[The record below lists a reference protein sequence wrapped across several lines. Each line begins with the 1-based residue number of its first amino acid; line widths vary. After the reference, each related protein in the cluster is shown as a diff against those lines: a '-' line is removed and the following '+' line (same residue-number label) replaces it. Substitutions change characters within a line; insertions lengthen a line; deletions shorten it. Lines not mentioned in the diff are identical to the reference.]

1 MALFSAASQEILR
14 PTIDPTADD
23 PKGFMANA
31 LQLGNLTIRSV
42 LESGARNH
50 PDRPFVLFPETGD
63 QCTWAEIAVAARST
77 AARLTALGLAPG
89 ETVGVLADN
98 SRTTLELF
106 LGSMFGGF
114 ITTIFNPLA
123 GQAQLDYVV
132 DHSEVRVLF
141 VSQDYLELGR
151 NAVTTCSRTVTL
163 IPNDPPDWP
172 VEASE
177 QTLHMPHPND
187 TALLIYTSGTTG
199 LPKGVLHSHASL
211 LAGGANTANA
221 HQLTVD
227 DRALCVLSLCH
238 INGQVV
244 TVMAPLVSGS
254 SVVMPS
260 RFSASQFW
268 NIIADYKCT
277 WFSVV
282 PTILSYLAQGKE
294 TQTPPSKEFSQLRFG
309 RSASAPLPP
318 ALLESFV
325 ARFQIP
331 IIETMGITETAA
343 PILSN
348 PLDPAQQQM
357 GSPGIPW
364 GNDVR
369 IANELGAPLSTG
381 HEGEIQVQG
390 SNVMKGYFKNETATQ
405 ESFTTDNWY
414 RTGDLGWM
422 NDDGYFFVTG
432 RRKELIIKGGENI
445 SPREIDDVL
454 YSHPAVLEAAAVAVP
469 DPHYGYEIAA
479 CVVTKPGES
488 VTVDELQA
496 FCVVR
501 LGDYKSPA
509 KIQLLEELPK
519 GPSGKIQ
526 RLQLVQHFAPINPT
540 TMSS

>member
-177 QTLHMPHPND
+177 QTLHMPRPD
-187 TALLIYTSGTTG
+187 DAALLIYTSGTTSKPKAVETSHLSLTIAALTASIELELSSQCKMLLV
-199 LPKGVLHSHASL
+199 LPLFHCTALSILYPTFLRSGCCTLHASFEPMQIANSLEHEKIETSVL
-211 LAGGANTANA
+211 LPMMWNA
-221 HQLTVD
+221 LMATEGFNQRDLKHFKL
-227 DRALCVLSLCH
+227 A
-238 INGQVV
+238 IYG
-244 TVMAPLVSGS
+244 MAPMSEQNRQQIREAFGCKVHLGSGQTEFSPVSTLFKDRCETEFDEGNYWGVPLCFNEQAVIDENGNEVPQGETGEI
-254 SVVMPS
+254 VVCGPK
-260 RFSASQFW
+260 RDLG
-268 NIIADYKCT
+268 ILADYPQVRY
-277 WFSVV
+277 VV
-282 PTILSYLAQGKE
+282 FEIPPDQVFPISQNCQLSRMCKLCKA
-294 TQTPPSKEFSQLRFG
+294 
-309 RSASAPLPP
+309 
-318 ALLESFV
+318 V
-325 ARFQIP
+325 
-331 IIETMGITETAA
+331 
-343 PILSN
+343 
-348 PLDPAQQQM
+348 
-357 GSPGIPW
+357 
-364 GNDVR
+364 
-369 IANELGAPLSTG
+369 
-381 HEGEIQVQG
+381 
-390 SNVMKGYFKNETATQ
+390 
-405 ESFTTDNWY
+405 
-414 RTGDLGWM
+414 
-422 NDDGYFFVTG
+422 
-432 RRKELIIKGGENI
+432 IKF
-445 SPREIDDVL
+445 
-454 YSHPAVLEAAAVAVP
+454 Y
-469 DPHYGYEIAA
+469 
-479 CVVTKPGES
+479 
-488 VTVDELQA
+488 
-496 FCVVR
+496 
-501 LGDYKSPA
+501 
-509 KIQLLEELPK
+509 
-519 GPSGKIQ
+519 
-526 RLQLVQHFAPINPT
+526 
-540 TMSS
+540 

>member
-132 DHSEVRVLF
+132 NHSEVRVLF
-141 VSQDYLELGR
+141 VSKNNLELGR
-151 NAVTTCSRTVTL
+151 NAVNACSRTVTL
-163 IPNDPPDWP
+163 IPNDPPEWP

-177 QTLHMPHPND
+177 QALHMPHATDN
-187 TALLIYTSGTTG
+187 ALLIYTSGTTG

-211 LAGGANTANA
+211 LAGGLNTANA
-221 HQLTVD
+221 HQLTED

-260 RFSASQFW
+260 RFSASKFW
-268 NIIADYKCT
+268 ETIADYKCT

-282 PTILSYLAQGKE
+282 PTILSYLVQSKE
-294 TQTPPSKEFSQLRFG
+294 KLVPPSNEFSQLRFG

-325 ARFQIP
+325 NRFQIP
-331 IIETMGITETAA
+331 IVETMGITETAA
-343 PILSN
+343 QILSN
-348 PLDPAQQQM
+348 PLDPVQQQV

-369 IANELGAPLSTG
+369 IANELGTTLSTG

-390 SNVMKGYFKNETATQ
+390 PNLMKGYFKNEAATQ
-405 ESFTTDNWY
+405 ESFTSDNWY

-422 NDDGYFFVTG
+422 NEDGYFFVTG

-469 DPHYGYEIAA
+469 DSHYGQEIAA

-540 TMSS
+540 KMSS

>member
-1 MALFSAASQEILR
+1 
-14 PTIDPTADD
+14 
-23 PKGFMANA
+23 MANT

-151 NAVTTCSRTVTL
+151 NAVTACSRTVTL

-260 RFSASQFW
+260 
-268 NIIADYKCT
+268 
-277 WFSVV
+277 
-282 PTILSYLAQGKE
+282 
-294 TQTPPSKEFSQLRFG
+294 
-309 RSASAPLPP
+309 
-318 ALLESFV
+318 
-325 ARFQIP
+325 
-331 IIETMGITETAA
+331 
-343 PILSN
+343 
-348 PLDPAQQQM
+348 
-357 GSPGIPW
+357 
-364 GNDVR
+364 
-369 IANELGAPLSTG
+369 
-381 HEGEIQVQG
+381 
-390 SNVMKGYFKNETATQ
+390 
-405 ESFTTDNWY
+405 
-414 RTGDLGWM
+414 
-422 NDDGYFFVTG
+422 
-432 RRKELIIKGGENI
+432 
-445 SPREIDDVL
+445 
-454 YSHPAVLEAAAVAVP
+454 
-469 DPHYGYEIAA
+469 
-479 CVVTKPGES
+479 
-488 VTVDELQA
+488 
-496 FCVVR
+496 
-501 LGDYKSPA
+501 
-509 KIQLLEELPK
+509 
-519 GPSGKIQ
+519 
-526 RLQLVQHFAPINPT
+526 
-540 TMSS
+540 